1 MAENTLQQTFSV
13 RAVSVVGARAFL
25 ACLQNLFFLHVI
37 KKSQKWL
44 RIHYSKHLAFE
55 QCL

>member
-25 ACLQNLFFLHVI
+25 ACLQNLFFYMLL
-37 KKSQKWL
+37 KSLKNG
-44 RIHYSKHLAFE
+44 
-55 QCL
+55 